1 MGYTASVLVTALGRS
16 RLLLAVAIVAVA
28 VSAWACA
35 ESSPELD
42 ALEAEEAYSRGL
54 ELREQGQMR
63 NAFDEFNQAL
73 SLNPRYAEA
82 YSGRGVHLL
91 RLWRRD

>member
-1 MGYTASVLVTALGRS
+1 MLTGLGRS
-16 RLLLAVAIVAVA
+16 RFLLAAAIVAFA

-42 ALEAEEAYSRGL
+42 ALEAEDAYSRGL

-73 SLNPRYAEA
+73 SLNPRYARSILGA
-82 YSGRGVHLL
+82 GVHLL
-91 RLWRRD
+91 RLW